1 MKLPDVFN
9 TTCLGKMHFGVCN
22 LTNTSCVRCGFTE
35 FLKNEHH
42 SLLDRIIKRIIV
54 TELENTRNVSGK
66 TL

>member
-22 LTNTSCVRCGFTE
+22 LTNTSCVTE

-42 SLLDRIIKRIIV
+42 SLLDQIIKRINV
-54 TELENTRNVSGK
+54 TDLENSRNVSGK